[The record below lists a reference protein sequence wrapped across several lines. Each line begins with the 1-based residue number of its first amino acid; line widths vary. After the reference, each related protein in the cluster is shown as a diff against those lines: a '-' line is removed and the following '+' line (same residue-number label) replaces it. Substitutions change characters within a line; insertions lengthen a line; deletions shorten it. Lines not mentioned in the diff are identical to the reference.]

1 VTDAAASSGVNRQNT
16 ALGIWLMVATS
27 LVFSAQD
34 GFSRHL
40 AASYNVWMVVMIRYW
55 FFAAFVTALAARAPG
70 GLRQA
75 VAARF
80 PKLQVFRGVLLALEI
95 CLNVTG
101 FVLIGLVESHAVFAC
116 YPLLV
121 AALSGPVL
129 GERVGWRRWTAIA
142 VGFVGVLVIL
152 EPGVKAVSPLSVI
165 PLGAAFM
172 FALYALL
179 TRYVARGD
187 TPSVSFFWTGVGGA
201 VVMTLI
207 GVWHWQPMSPP
218 DWGWMAALCLCGAL
232 GHFLMIKAF
241 AVAEASAIQPFAY
254 LQLVFASGV
263 GIVVF
268 GDAIE
273 ANVVAGA
280 GIVVAA
286 GVFTLWRARVAGAAA
301 AKAAP
306 SARR

>member
-1 VTDAAASSGVNRQNT
+1 MTPPEAASPPVNRQNLR
-16 ALGIWLMVATS
+16 LGIWLMVATAV
-27 LVFSAQD
+27 VFSAQD

-40 AASYNVWMVVMIRYW
+40 ATSYNVWMVVMIRYW
-55 FFAAFVTALAARAPG
+55 FFAAFVTAVAARAPG
-70 GLRQA
+70 GLRMA

-80 PKLQVFRGVLLALEI
+80 PRVQVFRGVLLALEI

-152 EPGVKAVSPLSVI
+152 EPGARAVSPLAAI
-165 PLGAAFM
+165 PLGAALM

-187 TPSVSFFWTGVGGA
+187 TPSVSFFWTGISGA
-201 VVMTLI
+201 AVMTLI
-207 GVWHWQPMSPP
+207 GIWHWQPMAAP

-263 GIVVF
+263 GFVVF

-273 ANVVAGA
+273 ANVVFGAAIVVGA
-280 GIVVAA
+280 GI
-286 GVFTLWRARVAGAAA
+286 FTLWRARAVERRTA
-301 AKAAP
+301 
-306 SARR
+306 SA